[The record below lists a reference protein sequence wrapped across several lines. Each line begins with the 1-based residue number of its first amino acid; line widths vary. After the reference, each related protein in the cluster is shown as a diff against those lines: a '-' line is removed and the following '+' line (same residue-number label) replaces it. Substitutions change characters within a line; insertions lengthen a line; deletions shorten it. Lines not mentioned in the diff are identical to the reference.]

1 MKKARNIVLALLC
14 ALLLIVGSVA
24 GTLAYLTDTKTVTN
38 TFTVGNVRITLDEAP
53 INKETGKAVTGDRVT
68 TGYTDVLLVPG
79 REIEKDP
86 TVHVLENSEACWL
99 FVKVTNNLT
108 DIEADAADDDTIGE
122 QILANGWTALD
133 GQSGVYYKQV
143 NKNDT
148 VQDFVVFKTF
158 TVDADV
164 INTILA
170 AYEDK
175 TIEVV
180 AYAIQSEGVATAAA
194 AWTLLNP

>member
-38 TFTVGNVRITLDEAP
+38 TFTVGNVQITLDEAP
-53 INKETGKAVTGDRVT
+53 INKETGEAAEGDRV

-79 REIEKDP
+79 RTIDKDP

-99 FVKVTNNLT
+99 FVKVTNNLAGIET
-108 DIEADAADDDTIGE
+108 DVADDDTIVE

-133 GQSGVYYKQV
+133 GQSGVYYM
-143 NKNDT
+143 T
-148 VQDFVVFKTF
+148 VSKKSTAQNFVVFETF

-164 INTILA
+164 NNTTLA
-170 AYEDK
+170 GYAGM

-194 AWTLLNP
+194 AWALLNP